1 MLNAPRREGGG
12 GVGGTILRVADRHDL
27 PAIVEIERAT
37 FPDPW
42 SRTAF
47 LNALDHSRMRVI
59 VAAADGDTRIVGYS
73 VSVYVADEGELANIA
88 VAEGDR
94 GRGLGSALLSDVIAE
109 GWRRG
114 ARQIFLEVRESN
126 QVARSLYERAGFREA
141 MRRPRYYSGPVEDA
155 IVMVIRPSDDALSE

>member
-1 MLNAPRREGGG
+1 MLNAPERGIN
-12 GVGGTILRVADRHDL
+12 GTLLRVADRHDL

-42 SRTAF
+42 SRMSF

-59 VAAADGDTRIVGYS
+59 VATAAADTRIVGYT

-88 VAEGDR
+88 VAADNR
-94 GRGLGSALLSDVIAE
+94 GKGVGGALLSNAVSE

-126 QVARSLYERAGFREA
+126 QVARRLYERAGFRET

-155 IVMVIRPSDDALSE
+155 IVMVVRRSDDEADE